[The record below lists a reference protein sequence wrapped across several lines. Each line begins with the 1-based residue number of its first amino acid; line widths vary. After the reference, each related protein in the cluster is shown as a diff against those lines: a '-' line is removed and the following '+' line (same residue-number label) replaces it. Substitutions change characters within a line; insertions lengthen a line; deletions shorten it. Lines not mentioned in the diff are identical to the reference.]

1 MLHRCVEVCGRH
13 AEVTRDQETDF
24 LLWKPARMEAGAV
37 PTGES
42 PVFNILEL
50 LLHPRLILKVEKHS
64 GTATAHGRPLD
75 AELATAC
82 WVEIY
87 TSF

>member
-1 MLHRCVEVCGRH
+1 
-13 AEVTRDQETDF
+13 
-24 LLWKPARMEAGAV
+24 MEAGAV

-50 LLHPRLILKVEKHS
+50 LLHPRLILKE
-64 GTATAHGRPLD
+64 AHGRPLD

-87 TSF
+87 SSFQKLFI